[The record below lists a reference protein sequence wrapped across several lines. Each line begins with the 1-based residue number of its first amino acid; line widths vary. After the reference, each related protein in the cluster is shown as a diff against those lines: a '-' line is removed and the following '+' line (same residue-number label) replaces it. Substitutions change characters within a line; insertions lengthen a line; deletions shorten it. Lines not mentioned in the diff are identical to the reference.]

1 LREVNSP
8 SFPNKRNKTSRKTE
22 LKMKRRRR
30 MDLVGRRQSI
40 LPLVSKV
47 KFKGEKAGQL
57 TEYPNL

>member
-1 LREVNSP
+1 
-8 SFPNKRNKTSRKTE
+8 
-22 LKMKRRRR
+22 